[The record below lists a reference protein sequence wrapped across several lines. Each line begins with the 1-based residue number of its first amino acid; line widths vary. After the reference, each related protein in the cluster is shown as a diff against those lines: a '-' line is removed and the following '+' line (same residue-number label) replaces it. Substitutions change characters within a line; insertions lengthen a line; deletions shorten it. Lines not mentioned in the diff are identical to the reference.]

1 MKTPTTMT
9 TPTQQ
14 NNIREVSLNTDVAT
28 LVKTLEAQYA
38 HMSQDEAR
46 QILEKAHDTVWD
58 SEELLSVFE
67 VSHFEP
73 PLVHVIRKTDGQRG
87 TVAFIDSPRFY
98 FSFQETAR
106 SCT

>member
-1 MKTPTTMT
+1 MT

-14 NNIREVSLNTDVAT
+14 NNIRDISLNTDVAT
-28 LVKTLEAQYA
+28 LVKTLETQYA

-46 QILEKAHDTVWD
+46 KILEKAHATVWD

-73 PLVHVIRKTDGQRG
+73 PLVHVIRKTNGQRG

-98 FSFQETAR
+98 FSFQEAA
-106 SCT
+106 SS